1 MASTPLRLFATS
13 ASQKSK
19 KLIGLLPADGIGKEV
34 VPVILII
41 LPFSFLFFLFFFF
54 KNAISRSHFNE
65 FIYLWKACKDVLD
78 AVGAPFDYVNLEA
91 GFELFQKTGVA
102 LPQKTVDILKN
113 ECQGSIFGA
122 VRF

>member
-65 FIYLWKACKDVLD
+65 FIYL
-78 AVGAPFDYVNLEA
+78 
-91 GFELFQKTGVA
+91 
-102 LPQKTVDILKN
+102 
-113 ECQGSIFGA
+113 
-122 VRF
+122 